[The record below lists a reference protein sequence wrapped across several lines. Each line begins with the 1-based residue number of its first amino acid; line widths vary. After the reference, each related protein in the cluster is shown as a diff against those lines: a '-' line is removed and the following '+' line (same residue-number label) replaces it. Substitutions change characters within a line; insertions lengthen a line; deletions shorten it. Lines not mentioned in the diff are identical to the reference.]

1 MPLFRT
7 KPMNGLTASIRNLI
21 AGAGQTLNP
30 LQEIQ
35 ADQAAAETAQKLS
48 LVEKARL
55 EAEAL
60 RREQAAAEE
69 AERIAPQRRTEFA
82 AHSAGIDLPD
92 ATRLYKAISGARE
105 RPAIEFDDEGNLMPD
120 VTFAKPESVAPGQ
133 ERLFRSAL
141 AAAQANL
148 LGTGKTN
155 AEQLTGAAGN
165 VQTQALVQAV
175 QDAIGK
181 GDLNTASAISQ
192 GAKPGTQIKLHE
204 NIGTTGATFA
214 PATGDV
220 AADPAA
226 DPANKVLAGTVTELA
241 AKAERE
247 KAAAAASRAQASLD
261 TAKTQNEKSKE
272 GQLGKPPP
280 GYRWG
285 PADEDGAP
293 TLIPI
298 SGGPAEK
305 LGETQVKQL
314 VGVQNTRAAIQE
326 YRNAI
331 KNFGLLDMANPNA
344 RARMGTIYNN
354 MMLQTK
360 EAYNL
365 GVLNG
370 PDYEILTSVVT
381 DPTSLKAGVISSKA
395 LDAQAKKLDEIM
407 GRIGLNVAAASRQRK
422 PGAPGGDG
430 WGIRRLP

>member
-1 MPLFRT
+1 
-7 KPMNGLTASIRNLI
+7 MNGLTASIRNLI

-105 RPAIEFDDEGNLMPD
+105 RPAIEYDDEGNLMPD

-175 QDAIGK
+175 QDAIAK
-181 GDLNTASAISQ
+181 GDLDTASAISQ
-192 GAKPGTQIKLHE
+192 GATPGTQIKLHE

-226 DPANKVLAGTVTELA
+226 DPANMVLAGTVAELR

-247 KAAAAASRAQASLD
+247 RAAAALD
-261 TAKTQNEKSKE
+261 SAKTQTERT
-272 GQLGKPPP
+272 KPPADFKDVTTLRKEWNDLP
-280 GYRWG
+280 EVKAYKDVIALVESARNTPDTRAGDIQIAYAVGKTLDPNSVVREGELKLTGEAATLPEKIKGEMRSLVMGKGRMTPETRAQLVAMLDNAVTQREKTYRQAETTYRAIAEKNRIPVDQVITE
-285 PADEDGAP
+285 PARRGAP
-293 TLIPI
+293 KNNL
-298 SGGPAEK
+298 PA
-305 LGETQVKQL
+305 GEVQARKKIGEVEFVK
-314 VGVQNTRAAIQE
+314 I
-326 YRNAI
+326 
-331 KNFGLLDMANPNA
+331 
-344 RARMGTIYNN
+344 
-354 MMLQTK
+354 
-360 EAYNL
+360 
-365 GVLNG
+365 NG
-370 PDYEILTSVVT
+370 QWFQP
-381 DPTSLKAGVISSKA
+381 
-395 LDAQAKKLDEIM
+395 
-407 GRIGLNVAAASRQRK
+407 
-422 PGAPGGDG
+422 
-430 WGIRRLP
+430 